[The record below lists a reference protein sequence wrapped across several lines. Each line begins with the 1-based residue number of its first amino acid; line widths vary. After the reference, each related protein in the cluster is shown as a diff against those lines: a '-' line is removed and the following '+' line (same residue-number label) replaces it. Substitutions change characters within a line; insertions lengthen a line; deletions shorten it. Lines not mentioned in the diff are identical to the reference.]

1 MNLKG
6 ILSEIDFAT
15 QQAFDNYAKNHQMRP
30 TTQVTV
36 AGKNMTAAQ
45 AQSKGTTS
53 KADDRV
59 ANKVSTKAFAPKVTN
74 KDVADAKDFFE
85 DTAAGQDFARQFKK
99 GFEADTFKDYLK
111 DRLSSGGMRNPR
123 KTQNA
128 IKVWG
133 KMLGVDVTPFIS
145 GDVIED
151 TDAIEAFTERAKVLH
166 SIHTGKL
173 KPEQPKAAEK
183 KANVHKPI
191 SAGSVEA
198 KKISHFTGLR
208 DTAVADFINKHGL
221 DADAVGKYVENGKL
235 KDRTDFMTAIVGNPG
250 NPIEKKMIKMF
261 GDASKVAEPKKS
273 ETPKV
278 QPRPADKNVVKTVAK
293 VSSKFGL
300 DAKKLGKE
308 EYEKRMLSLVHDT
321 LEDANFHGENRA
333 IFASLL
339 GNPKLAQR
347 PDYKKA
353 PEFGTTEYEEWTD
366 KNTIYG
372 KGFKSM
378 TSEFDGIRDAAVGI
392 SSSTGWNG
400 QMALDGILDKM
411 RKDGSAEL
419 ADKIQAAFDKST
431 NESKS
436 NLKSLLPKLTEGK
449 NWAKMMA
456 GVKKGSQTGPWTI
469 VQSLNK
475 KLYYQRQV
483 KTRDAIP
490 ANFEDIKKTRNMPG
504 SIIAIEDNQGMTVY
518 SEKI

>member
-53 KADDRV
+53 KADDKV

-261 GDASKVAEPKKS
+261 GDVSKVAEPKKS
-273 ETPKV
+273 EPTSSVKQRPVEKQLEKKV
-278 QPRPADKNVVKTVAK
+278 DKIST
-293 VSSKFGL
+293 KFGL
-300 DAKKLGKE
+300 NPQKIGKE

-339 GNPKLAQR
+339 GNPKLAER
-347 PDYKKA
+347 PDYRKA
-353 PEFGTTEYEEWTD
+353 PEFGTPAYEKWKD

-372 KGFKSM
+372 KGFEAM
-378 TSEFDGIRDAAVGI
+378 VSEFDGVRDAATNITGE
-392 SSSTGWNG
+392 TGWNG
-400 QMALDGILDKM
+400 QKSLDAILNKM
-411 RKDGSAEL
+411 RKDGSGEL
-419 ADKIQAAFDKST
+419 ADKIQSAFDKSQ

-436 NLKSLLPKLTEGK
+436 NLKSLLP
-449 NWAKMMA
+449 
-456 GVKKGSQTGPWTI
+456 
-469 VQSLNK
+469 NK
-475 KLYYQRQV
+475 
-483 KTRDAIP
+483 
-490 ANFEDIKKTRNMPG
+490 
-504 SIIAIEDNQGMTVY
+504 
-518 SEKI
+518 